1 MSPTDPTDLG
11 KIPLEQF
18 REALRHVQ
26 SKLGADGVLPDGV
39 DERDLQRAMRAD
51 GEVITACN
59 ELAGSLIQRIIHGDT
74 DERMAVVRNARASIH
89 AACEGMEG
97 GSDFGSSLW
106 SMVVCNIVAV
116 GYQRMVEMM
125 LEGQQA
131 VVALRAMQGAE
142 ASDKL
147 AHEVS
152 SNLARHLHQ
161 VELVVGALRCD
172 GMAAVATVQ
181 LHIDLSERKRAAC
194 NDNGKGWC
202 DN

>member
-1 MSPTDPTDLG
+1 MNPNDLG

-26 SKLGADGVLPDGV
+26 AKLGADGVLPEGV

-59 ELAGSLIQRIIHGDT
+59 ELAGTLIQRVIHGDT
-74 DERMAVVRNARASIH
+74 EDAMQVVRNARASIH
-89 AACEGMEG
+89 AACADMEG

-106 SMVVCNIVAV
+106 SLIVCNIVAV
-116 GYQRMVEMM
+116 GYQRMIDLM
-125 LEGQQA
+125 LEGQRA
-131 VVALRAMQGAE
+131 VASMRELHGLE

-152 SNLARHLHQ
+152 SNLERHMRQ
-161 VELVVGALRCD
+161 VDMVVGALRCD

-181 LHIDLSERKRAAC
+181 LHIDLSERKRGAS
-194 NDNGKGWC
+194 NGKGWC
-202 DN
+202 AN